1 MLSVWWDFKGVLYW
15 ELLPTNTT
23 VTAEVYIAQL
33 EKLKNQIEIK
43 RPELEKIYFLHDNAR
58 PHVALSTRK
67 KLMEFDWKLLPHPP
81 YSPDLAPTDY
91 HLFRAMR
98 NSLRDKTFEKEEDV
112 KTYLDDFF
120 NSKNE
125 KFYQEGIE
133 SLRDRWRLVVDN

>member
-1 MLSVWWDFKGVLYW
+1 MERWSTNAIRIAKVL
-15 ELLPTNTT
+15 T
-23 VTAEVYIAQL
+23 I
-33 EKLKNQIEIK
+33 KLYKINSQIEIE
-43 RPELEKIYFLHDNAR
+43 RPELRKIYLHHNIKRAY
-58 PHVALSTRK
+58 VSLLARK
-67 KLMEFDWKLLPHPP
+67 KLMKLGRNLLLHPP
-81 YSPDLAPTDY
+81 YYPDLAPKDY

-133 SLRDRWRLVVDN
+133 SFRDRWRWVVDNKGQYFID